1 MAEENQDT
9 SIYYFH
15 KNPESIL
22 SKFIKFILTLS
33 GQKKAIERDMIN
45 GNMNQDAAPVPK
57 SLLKNFSVET
67 EEIYGRNVWTLKPK
81 QNGSD
86 QVILFV
92 HGGAYIY
99 NIINQHWQFL
109 EQLLIKTGA
118 KIIVP
123 DYPLAPHS
131 NVIEAIEFIHFVYQ
145 KILNNHS
152 PEKISFMGDSAGGG
166 LSIAFAQK
174 LRNEKQAKPRQLI
187 LLSPWLDITMS
198 NPNMLDVD
206 KNDKVLSIEGLKLA
220 GKAYAGKLDLKDYR
234 PSPIYGKLNDLPRIS
249 IFTSTYDI
257 FIADARKL
265 KSKLESE
272 GVKFNYYEYPKLMHD
287 WIIITALKESKYSI
301 SQIVELILR

>member
-9 SIYYFH
+9 SIYYYH
-15 KNPESIL
+15 NKPESIL
-22 SKFIKFILTLS
+22 SEFTKFILKLS
-33 GQKKAIERDMIN
+33 GQKKAIERDMIK
-45 GNMNQDAAPVPK
+45 GSINQDAATVPK
-57 SLLKNFSVET
+57 SLLKKFLVET
-67 EEIYGRNVWTLKPK
+67 EEIFGRNIWTLKPK

-99 NIINQHWQFL
+99 NIFKQHWQFL
-109 EQLLIKTGA
+109 EQLLNKTGA

-123 DYPLAPHS
+123 DYPLAPQS
-131 NVIEAIEFIHFVYQ
+131 NIIEAIAFMHFVYQ
-145 KILNNHS
+145 KILQNHS
-152 PEKISFMGDSAGGG
+152 SEKVSFMGDSAGGG

-174 LRNEKQAKPRQLI
+174 LRNERQPMPRQLI

-198 NPNMLDVD
+198 NPIISDID
-206 KNDKVLSIEGLKLA
+206 KNDKILSLKGLQLA

-234 PSPIYGKLNDLPRIS
+234 ISPIYGNLNDLPRIS
-249 IFTSTYDI
+249 IFISTYDI

-287 WIIITALKESKYSI
+287 WIIITALKESKHSL
-301 SQIVELILR
+301 SQIVELI